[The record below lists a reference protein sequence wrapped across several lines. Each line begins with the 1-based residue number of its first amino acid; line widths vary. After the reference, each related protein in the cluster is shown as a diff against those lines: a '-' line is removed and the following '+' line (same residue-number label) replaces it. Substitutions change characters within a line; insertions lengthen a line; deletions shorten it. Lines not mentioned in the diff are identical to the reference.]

1 MQLKRILYLI
11 IEKLLSRSTDRI
23 VCISEAEQQTALR
36 EKICKKDKLY
46 LIPNG
51 IDIKQVLDAPPVS
64 RESIGFN
71 NSAFIVGMI
80 GRLSRQKAP
89 DVFIRT
95 AEIIRKTIPNV
106 AFIIVGEGE
115 EREEIEG
122 YARERKIPLFVTGW
136 VDNPYSY
143 LKIFDVSVLLSRWEG
158 FGLAIAEYMAARK
171 PIVATRIDAIPTLIE
186 DGEDGL
192 LVNVDSPMDAAEKV
206 IFIYKHK
213 DVAIKMTEKAFEK
226 VSLKYDIC
234 RVAEQHCRLFD
245 SLMGGEL

>member
-36 EKICKKDKLY
+36 EKICKKDNLC

-51 IDIKQVLDAPPVS
+51 IDIKQVVDANPIS

-71 NSAFIVGMI
+71 KDVYIVGMI

-95 AEIIRKTIPNV
+95 AEIVRKTIPNV

-115 EREEIEG
+115 ERETTENF
-122 YARERKIPLFVTGW
+122 ARERNIPLFVTGW
-136 VDNPYSY
+136 VNNPYSY
-143 LKIFDVSVLLSRWEG
+143 LKLFDVSLLLSRWEG

-206 IFIYKHK
+206 IFLYKHK
-213 DVAIKMTEKAFEK
+213 DIALKMTEKAFEK
-226 VSLKYDIC
+226 VSLKYDIS
-234 RVAEQHCRLFD
+234 RVAEQHCKLFEN
-245 SLMGGEL
+245 LMGD